1 MIMTRKLLLEVAALA
16 IIVVFYMVQYAAL
29 ALPTGFN
36 LVSIYYYAL
45 ENSLNMLF
53 AITKY
58 LMWLPPTAVSAV
70 LIITSII
77 PYAILFYVI
86 DKISKFEGFIGS
98 LAFFT
103 LTPVLHYVVINEL
116 YLYFLPAG
124 LSLLSF
130 TLALTNT
137 RRNVII
143 SIVLLLISSLIYP
156 KITAIYLVAMIV
168 YIIILWL
175 AYRKVEMKLLTVANS
190 AFLAYALLNPLVE
203 TPELTMTYNS
213 VPLPYA
219 TLLLALFTIIAIPSL
234 PTLFKKDNKTVLW
247 MFSWFFTC
255 LIYVGYIG
263 PLVTLMLITPLTSY
277 LMYQM
282 LLYCR
287 YGFKVFKEK
296 GERVL
301 SIDMLSLISLA
312 LIVAAVSLSLII
324 SFQLF
329 REAHEKTLFTTDT
342 TVLSRIADDVFK
354 QGSEVL
360 APTPL
365 MPWLTWKFHLK
376 PATPNT
382 EYANSWLT
390 SSFTIQ
396 TEHFRLEDLEPF
408 TQSRAPLIKIFNG
421 TTYNKVLYIDD
432 SYVKATLFNVKTKD
446 TWNESIYGMCFLN
459 YSISNNGYVL
469 SFRSKWVKIVKK
481 VKALRDNE
489 FKISYKFTS
498 LNPNVKILSITL
510 NLWAA
515 WGVKVNESLT
525 LDNKL
530 YILIAGNLLE
540 ITYPKGSKIIPAY
553 DSKWTQDHF
562 IFTAPIIGREAT
574 YSIKVKILNPV
585 KSENKPYTTS
595 ILNYLSKCSSRD
607 IRIYVLAPKNTYL
620 EKLQDKPENITAT
633 YMISSFNYIQLSIGG
648 NVETYSLHEGHVV
661 ENTGN
666 QTLIVTRLPH
676 LNVEFRVRKI
686 NEKTLSLSI
695 SGKTK
700 GGGKIEKLTMIFWIP
715 WERYIV
721 QTHITLN
728 NVRLK
733 LDKGTI
739 NVAFKNETPQVYIG
753 PHPKY
758 GQEMIKITY
767 DVRRRR
773 TFNTM
778 LNITSIQNIAYSFR
792 GEKDY
797 YVVYVKLEMKPWF
810 TTILHLDTLK
820 IFKVNVEHWCAE
832 L

>member
-16 IIVVFYMVQYAAL
+16 IIAVFYIVQYAVL
-29 ALPTGFN
+29 TLPTSFN
-36 LVSIYYYAL
+36 LVLIYYYAL

-53 AITKY
+53 VITKY
-58 LMWLPPTAVSAV
+58 LMWLPPTAVSAA
-70 LIITSII
+70 LIITSLI
-77 PYAILFYVI
+77 PYVILFYVI
-86 DKISKFEGFIGS
+86 GKISEFEGFMGS

-103 LTPVLHYVVINEL
+103 LAPVLHYVVVNEL

-137 RRNVII
+137 RRNVVI

-156 KITAIYLVAMIV
+156 KITAIYLIAMIV

-175 AYRKVEMKLLTVANS
+175 TYRKVEMKLLTVANS

-219 TLLLALFTIIAIPSL
+219 TPLLALFTIIAILSL
-234 PTLFKKDNKTVLW
+234 PTLFKKDNKTALW
-247 MFSWFFTC
+247 MFSWIFTC

-263 PLVTLMLITPLTSY
+263 SLVTLMLITPLASY

-282 LLYCR
+282 LLQCR

-296 GERVL
+296 GEKVL
-301 SIDMLSLISLA
+301 SIDMLSLISLV

-324 SFQLF
+324 SFQVF
-329 REAHEKTLFTTDT
+329 REVHEKTLFTIDT
-342 TVLSRIADDVFK
+342 TVLSSIADNVFK

-360 APTPL
+360 APAPL

-408 TQSRAPLIKIFNG
+408 TQSRTPLIKIFNG
-421 TTYNKVLYIDD
+421 TTYSKVLYIDD

-459 YSISNNGYVL
+459 YNVSNNGYVL

-481 VKALRDNE
+481 VKALRNDE
-489 FKISYKFTS
+489 FEISYKFTS
-498 LNPNVKILSITL
+498 LNPNIKILSITL

-530 YILIAGNLLE
+530 YILIEGNLLE

-585 KSENKPYTTS
+585 KSWNKPYTTS

-607 IRIYVLAPKNTYL
+607 IYILAPKNTYL
-620 EKLQDKPENITAT
+620 EKLQEKPESITAT
-633 YMISSFNYIQLSIGG
+633 YMISSFNHIQLSIGG
-648 NVETYSLHEGHVV
+648 NIETYTLRKGRI
-661 ENTGN
+661 ENIGN
-666 QTLIVTRLPH
+666 QTLITTRLKH
-676 LNVEFRVRKI
+676 LDLEFRLRKI
-686 NEKTLSLSI
+686 NEKTLLLSI

-700 GGGKIEKLTMIFWIP
+700 GEEKIEKLIIVFWIP

-721 QTHITLN
+721 QTNVTLN

-733 LDKGTI
+733 LDRGTI

-767 DVRRRR
+767 DVRRR

-778 LNITSIQNIAYSFR
+778 LNITSIQNIAYSFK

-797 YVVYVKLEMKPWF
+797 YKVYVKLKMKPWF

-820 IFKVNVEHWCAE
+820 IFKVNVEHWCVE
-832 L
+832 I